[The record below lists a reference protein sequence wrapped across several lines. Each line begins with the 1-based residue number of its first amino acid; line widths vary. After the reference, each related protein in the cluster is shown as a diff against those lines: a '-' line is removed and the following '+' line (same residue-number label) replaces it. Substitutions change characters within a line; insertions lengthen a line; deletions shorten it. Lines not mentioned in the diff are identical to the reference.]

1 MKKPLKAALALT
13 CAAALAAGSALAS
26 SVITT
31 KTLQAQYMGIHLEVN
46 GQTVTPVDGGGNPA
60 EPFAVDGTVYIP
72 ARTLGQVLGKDVTWD
87 PDTNTVAV
95 GKAPFIEDAEQ
106 LISYLESAHP
116 MFLLDDVPAGYEAA
130 KAEFLAVAAAPDVSL
145 AEFCW
150 SLMAYTASLED
161 GHTNVNTFGNGPQAM
176 LDVDW
181 VVDGEKL
188 LLDGKEVT
196 AIGGVP
202 VADVFAASD
211 KYFPAE
217 NLSARAVNRASW
229 AANRNLLYRAGAAF
243 GEDLESTTITVDG
256 KEETVAFVLPDY
268 SDMDTTI
275 ATGKQMGDVYYV
287 DLNQCILGEE
297 VDAVSAD
304 LAKAVKAGTHKV
316 ILDVRGNGGGNSE
329 ACYQFLQALD
339 MEIPEYGAYVRYSTL
354 ALDEVQ
360 DPYKPYPYER
370 GYTRTEGGE
379 QTDKPDVTT
388 AKANPDIDL
397 VVLTDEATY
406 SSATMLGVWVQDGK
420 LGTVVGRA
428 SANAPSSYGD
438 ILYYQL
444 ANTGMYGTV
453 SHIQW
458 QRPDQTAD
466 QKTLVPDIE
475 TKVGEDALEAALEYL
490 SGK

>member
-1 MKKPLKAALALT
+1 MKKPLKAVLALT
-13 CAAALAAGSALAS
+13 CAAALAAGTAVAS

-31 KTLQAQYMGIHLEVN
+31 KTLQAQYMGITLEVN
-46 GQTVTPVDGGGNPA
+46 GQTVTPVDGAGNPT
-60 EPFAVDGTVYIP
+60 EPFVVDGTTYIP
-72 ARTLGQVLGKDVTWD
+72 ARTLGQVLGKDVVWN
-87 PDTNTVAV
+87 PETNTVAV

-106 LISYLESAHP
+106 LISYIENAHP
-116 MFLLDDVPAGYEAA
+116 AFLLDQVPAGYEQA
-130 KAEFLAVAAAPDVSL
+130 KADFLAAATSPDVTVY
-145 AEFCW
+145 EFSW
-150 SLMAYTASLED
+150 AATAYTASMED
-161 GHTNVNTFGNGPQAM
+161 GHTNLDGFGGAPQAA
-176 LDVDW
+176 LDANW

-188 LLDGKEVT
+188 LWDGKEVA

-202 VADVFAASD
+202 VADVFAVVD

-217 NLSARAVNRASW
+217 NQSGRSVNRANWS
-229 AANRNLLYRAGAAF
+229 ANESVLYFAGVAIS
-243 GEDLESTTITVDG
+243 EDGDSATVTVDG
-256 KEETVAFVLPDY
+256 KDETVAFVYPDY
-268 SDMDTTI
+268 SNVDTTI

-316 ILDVRGNGGGNSE
+316 IIDVRGNGGGNSE
-329 ACYQFLQALD
+329 ACYQFLQVLG

-360 DPYKPYPYER
+360 DPFKPYPYER
-370 GYTRTEGGE
+370 GYTQTEGGE
-379 QTDKPDVTT
+379 QTDQRDLTT

-420 LGTVVGRA
+420 LGTVIGRA

-438 ILYYQL
+438 ILMYQL
-444 ANTGMYGTV
+444 NNTGMFGTV

-458 QRPDQTAD
+458 QRPDQGAD

-475 TKVGEDALEAALEYL
+475 TGVGEDALEAAVEFLK
-490 SGK
+490 GK

>member
-1 MKKPLKAALALT
+1 MKKTLKAVLALT
-13 CAAALAAGSALAS
+13 CAAALAAGTAVAS

-31 KTLQAQYMGIHLEVN
+31 KTLQAQYMGITLEVN
-46 GQTVTPVDGGGNPA
+46 GQTVTPVDGAGNPA
-60 EPFAVDGTVYIP
+60 EPFVVDGTTYIS
-72 ARTLGQVLGKDVTWD
+72 ARTLGQVLGKNVVWD
-87 PDTNTVAV
+87 PVTNTVKV

-106 LISYLESAHP
+106 LISYIENAHP
-116 MFLLDDVPAGYEAA
+116 MFLLDDVPAGYETA
-130 KAEFLAVAAAPDVSL
+130 KAEFLAVAARPEVTLYD
-145 AEFCW
+145 FCW
-150 SLMAYTASLED
+150 AAMAYTASLED
-161 GHTNVNTFGNGPQAM
+161 GHTNLDGFGGAPQAA

-188 LLDGKEVT
+188 LWDGKEVA

-202 VADVFAASD
+202 VADVFAVVD

-217 NLSARAVNRASW
+217 NQSARAVNRASW
-229 AANRNLLYRAGAAF
+229 AANQNLLYRAGAAF
-243 GEDLESTTITVDG
+243 GEDGNSAIVTVDG
-256 KEETVAFVLPDY
+256 KDETVAFVLPDY
-268 SDMDTTI
+268 SNVDATI

-316 ILDVRGNGGGNSE
+316 IIDVRGNGGGNSD
-329 ACYQFLQALD
+329 ACYQFLKVLG
-339 MEIPEYGAYVRYSTL
+339 MEIPEYGAYVRYSPL

-370 GYTRTEGGE
+370 GYTQTEGGE
-379 QTDKPDVTT
+379 QTDQRDLTT

-420 LGTVVGRA
+420 LGTVIGRA

-444 ANTGMYGTV
+444 TNTGMFGTV

-458 QRPDQTAD
+458 QRPDQEAD

-475 TKVGEDALEAALEYL
+475 TGVGEDALEAAVEFLK
-490 SGK
+490 GK